1 MALGKCISTLDI
13 AVGAINAAIHSHISD
28 AVILPDAAQAGTAIK
43 ATAIDIGMAA

>member
-13 AVGAINAAIHSHISD
+13 AVGAINAANAAIRD